1 MTSLTLPPIHA
12 LAQARRQ
19 GWRAADTLEK
29 ILQAA
34 KEPSA
39 LAAMTRLY
47 EETARRA
54 AQHSDEGHA
63 AGLPAGVLSGAMVTI
78 KDLYDVQGEVTLG
91 GTVAMASQAPASQ
104 DAPAV
109 ARLRAA
115 GAVVW
120 GKTNMT
126 ELAFSGI
133 GINPHYGTPIN
144 PADCQVPRIP
154 GGSSSGAA
162 VSVALGLAQA
172 ALGSDTGG
180 SIRIPAAWCGVVGFK
195 SSKYRVPTE
204 GALSLSHSLDTVCAM
219 TRDVT
224 DARLVDGVLS
234 GQCLPRRPR
243 SLRSLRLAVPQNLV
257 LDGMDATVARA
268 YARALQRL
276 AQGGAELVEVH
287 WPEWG
292 EIADI
297 HAPAGFSAIECWAT
311 HRHVLAER
319 MDQLDPRVAGRL
331 RLGVDVSAADYLRM
345 TQRRAQWIARVQ
357 ARMVGFDAWLAPT
370 VPVVA
375 PELAP
380 LLADDEAFM
389 VANRLSLRNTFVGN
403 FMDGCAISLP
413 MHTEGELPSGLM
425 LTALGGE
432 DAALLD
438 AAEAVAAV
446 LDH

>member
-1 MTSLTLPPIHA
+1 MTSTTLPSIHT
-12 LAQARRQ
+12 LAQARLQ
-19 GWRAADTLEK
+19 GWRAADALERV
-29 ILQAA
+29 LQAA
-34 KEPSA
+34 KEPPA
-39 LAAMTRLY
+39 QAAMTRLY
-47 EETARRA
+47 EEAARRA
-54 AQHSDEGHA
+54 ARHSDEGHA
-63 AGLPAGVLSGAMVTI
+63 AGLPGGVLSGALLTI
-78 KDLYDVQGEVTLG
+78 KDLYDVQGEVTMA
-91 GTVAMASQAPASQ
+91 GTRAMASQSPATQ

-115 GAVVW
+115 GAVIW

-144 PADCQVPRIP
+144 PADRQVSRIP

-195 SSKYRVPTE
+195 SSQYRVPTQ
-204 GALSLSHSLDTVCAM
+204 GALALSFSLDTVCAM
-219 TRDVT
+219 TRSVM

-243 SLRSLRLAVPQNLV
+243 GLRSLRLAVPQNLV
-257 LDGMDATVARA
+257 LDGLDATVARA
-268 YARALQRL
+268 YERALRRL
-276 AQGGAELVEVH
+276 AQGGAELVEVN

-319 MDQLDPRVAGRL
+319 MEQLDPRVAGRL

-345 TQRRAQWIARVQ
+345 TQRRAQWIVRVQ
-357 ARMVGFDAWLAPT
+357 SRMLGFDAWIAPT

-380 LLADDEAFM
+380 LLANDEAFM
-389 VANRLSLRNTFVGN
+389 AANRLSLRNTFVGN
-403 FMDGCAISLP
+403 FMDGCSISVP
-413 MHTEGELPSGLM
+413 MHIQGELPSGLM
-425 LTALGGE
+425 LTAPGGE

-438 AAEAVAAV
+438 AAEAIAAA
-446 LDH
+446 LTT